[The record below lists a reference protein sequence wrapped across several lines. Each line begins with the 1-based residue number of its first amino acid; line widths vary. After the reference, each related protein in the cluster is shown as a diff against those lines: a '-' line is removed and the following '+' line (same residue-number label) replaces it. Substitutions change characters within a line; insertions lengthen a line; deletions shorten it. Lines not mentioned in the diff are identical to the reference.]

1 MAQDEG
7 SIRLTVIKTG
17 VTIGLTALLV
27 FLLRWILSVLPRF
40 DAMTGGHTGGDILR
54 FLASNGQAQAQQTV
68 AVVMIVLCFVLAV
81 LLVHGAERL
90 LRNRRTRG

>member
-1 MAQDEG
+1 MTQDEG

-17 VTIGLTALLV
+17 ATIGLTALLV
-27 FLLRWILSVLPRF
+27 FLLRWALSVLPRF
-40 DAMTGGHTGGDILR
+40 DAMTGGHTGGDVLR

-81 LLVHGAERL
+81 LLVHGIERL
-90 LRNRRTRG
+90 LRRRRASR